1 MKQIILLSV
10 LIGIIFV
17 MGSCSN
23 DNNLLGS
30 VTYYGVVNNANT
42 GKPFPNVTISV
53 TNGHEIRVSTKTNAY
68 GDFSITVNVSELSSG
83 FYILVGDDYTNTKR
97 FELTG
102 ISKNEVDL
110 GVINLKPASEPELSN
125 FNVKTDGTYIELDA
139 IVTTDN
145 FSTIKEVGICYS
157 TNNNPTINDYIIIAS
172 LVGTSISGKIN
183 EIELNA
189 GTDYYFRAY
198 ATNNIGVGYSNV
210 TKFQTKDTTPKIS
223 WYPYK
228 YDYVTPES
236 IIDLKATVDD
246 DGGYDIVECGFCYSA
261 TNTNPKVEDTKVIAS
276 KEKYNRTFEA
286 SIYDISS
293 STKYFV
299 RPYAINSRTCIA
311 YGNVLQIETLSGLA
325 TIELSEAYYYL
336 GNIHTNSTIKDYG
349 GADVVKSG
357 ISYSTKTNPSIN
369 DNVIYGD
376 PGMYGFYSCMIPITK
391 FDITYYIKSFAE
403 TKYGLSYSTEKQVV
417 VPSN

>member
-1 MKQIILLSV
+1 MKHIIISV

-17 MGSCSN
+17 MSSCSN
-23 DNNLLGS
+23 EDSPLGS

-42 GKPFPNVTISV
+42 GLAFPNVTVSV
-53 TNGHEIRVSTKTNAY
+53 TNGHEIRVSTKTNSS
-68 GDFSITVNVSELSSG
+68 GSFSISVNISELSSS
-83 FYILVGDDYTNTKR
+83 FYILVGDDYTDSKR

-125 FNVKTDGTYIELDA
+125 FNVKSDGTYIEFDA

-145 FSTIKEVGICYS
+145 FSTLKDVGICYS
-157 TNNNPTINDYIIIAS
+157 TNSNPTINDYIIMANI
-172 LVGTSISGKIN
+172 VGASISGKIN

-198 ATNNIGVGYSNV
+198 AANNIGVGYSNV
-210 TKFQTKDTTPKIS
+210 TKFQTKDATPKIS
-223 WYPYK
+223 WYPYE

-236 IIDLKATVDD
+236 IIELKATVDD
-246 DGGYDIVECGFCYSA
+246 DGGFDIVECGFCYSA

-276 KEKYNRTFEA
+276 KEKNNRTFEA

-293 STKYFV
+293 STKYYV
-299 RPYAINSRTCIA
+299 RPYAINSRGCIA

-325 TIELSEAYYYL
+325 TVVLSEAYYSL
-336 GNIHTNSTIKDYG
+336 GNIYTNSTIKDYG
-349 GADVVKSG
+349 GADVVISG
-357 ISYSTKTNPSIN
+357 ICYSTKTNPSIN
-369 DNVIYGD
+369 DNVIYGG

-391 FDITYYIKSFAE
+391 FDIAYYIKSFVE
-403 TKYGLSYSTEKQVV
+403 TKYGVSYSTEKQVF